1 MDSEDPD
8 AFGKILRDSGGIL
21 TGSDDPEGL
30 WGILVDSEG
39 FWRSRGLLMILRD
52 SEDPEGL

>member
-1 MDSEDPD
+1 MGSERS
-8 AFGKILRDSGGIL
+8 LRESGGIL